1 MLRALYKGAID
12 FPEHNSSAS
21 SDYIKGDITQNEHP
35 SQRIPKTQPE
45 EQNLLT
51 VILINRDRMNTACYF
66 LAMQFAS
73 DIVLTETTTMQQ
85 NETGSQLILK
95 GTTTIGVVCKDGV
108 ILASDTRVTMGFY
121 IAHKFGKKVYKIDEH
136 LGMTIAG
143 TVADAQRVVDILTAN
158 AQLYRI
164 NLNRPMPVSSAA
176 RLVANLLFSARY
188 IPLATQVLIGGV
200 DETGPHVFNLDP
212 FGSLTEEK
220 SVSTGSG
227 SPIAYG
233 ILEDK
238 YREDMTIEELLP
250 IVMKAVNAA
259 MKRDVASGNSYNVT
273 VIDKNG
279 YRELSEEEK
288 SKLLVK

>member
-1 MLRALYKGAID
+1 MRKNQN
-12 FPEHNSSAS
+12 F
-21 SDYIKGDITQNEHP
+21 IT
-35 SQRIPKTQPE
+35 T
-45 EQNLLT
+45 
-51 VILINRDRMNTACYF
+51 ILINQDEMINKCCF
-66 LAMQFAS
+66 LAMQIRLFS
-73 DIVLTETTTMQQ
+73 FRETNNMTQ
-85 NETGSQLILK
+85 NNIASQLTLK
-95 GTTTIGVVCKDGV
+95 GTTTIGVVCKNGV

-121 IAHKFGKKVYKIDEH
+121 IAHKQGKKVYKIDDH

-188 IPLATQVLIGGV
+188 IPLSTQVLVGGI
-200 DETGPHVFNLDP
+200 DETGPHVYNLDP

-233 ILEDK
+233 ILEDRF
-238 YREDMTIEELLP
+238 REDMTTEEALP
-250 IVMKAVNAA
+250 IIVKAVNAA
-259 MKRDVASGNSYNVT
+259 MKRDVASGNNYNII
-273 VIDKNG
+273 VIDDRG
-279 YRELSEEEK
+279 YKELSEEEK
-288 SKLLVK
+288 AK